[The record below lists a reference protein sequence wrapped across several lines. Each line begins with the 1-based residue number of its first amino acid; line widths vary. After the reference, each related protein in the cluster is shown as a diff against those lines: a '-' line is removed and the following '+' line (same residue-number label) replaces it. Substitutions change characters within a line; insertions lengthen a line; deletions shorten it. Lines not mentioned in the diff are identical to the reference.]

1 MTAHR
6 IFGRRGRSEP
16 APSRVFVKQ
25 AEAEE
30 MARPE
35 RKKMTSGQIA
45 LAVLGILAGISIL
58 GHSNQDG
65 QKAALAAK
73 STAVVTQKT
82 AAKKCGATR
91 REYEALQIGIT
102 LGQAAGI
109 IGCKGSEMSRVAYGG
124 QETIMV
130 SWPGEEGLFS
140 NMNATFDN
148 DRLVGKGQL
157 GLE

>member
-1 MTAHR
+1 MTTHR
-6 IFGRRGRSEP
+6 MFGRRGRSEP
-16 APSRVFVKQ
+16 ATSRVFVKQ

-82 AAKKCGATR
+82 AAKMTSLSGD
-91 REYEALQIGIT
+91 I
-102 LGQAAGI
+102 
-109 IGCKGSEMSRVAYGG
+109 S
-124 QETIMV
+124 
-130 SWPGEEGLFS
+130 
-140 NMNATFDN
+140 
-148 DRLVGKGQL
+148 
-157 GLE
+157 